1 MLITTRPRKSEGLIK
16 RDFQN
21 AYQKVDAI
29 LSPVTPNVAPVIGAD
44 KDNPLQQYLADIF
57 TISANLAGICG
68 ISVPCGKVASDS
80 GSQLPVGLQILGP
93 HMGEQAI
100 LKVAR
105 AVESSD

>member
-1 MLITTRPRKSEGLIK
+1 
-16 RDFQN
+16 
-21 AYQKVDAI
+21 
-29 LSPVTPNVAPVIGAD
+29 
-44 KDNPLQQYLADIF
+44 
-57 TISANLAGICG
+57 
-68 ISVPCGKVASDS
+68 VPCGKVASES